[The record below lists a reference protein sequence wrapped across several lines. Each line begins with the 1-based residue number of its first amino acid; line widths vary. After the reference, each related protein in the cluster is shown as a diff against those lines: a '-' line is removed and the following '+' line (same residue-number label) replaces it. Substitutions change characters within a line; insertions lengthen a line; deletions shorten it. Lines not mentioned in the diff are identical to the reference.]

1 MKYLFL
7 FVAFFV
13 AVGTQAKAQ
22 YPVSDA
28 GLYGILDSQ
37 QVQILNQWTTSIAKL
52 ESQLTTAQQ
61 QLTTL
66 TNVQQYIG
74 NPQAIAGA
82 INITQLTS
90 QLKTNPLTQN
100 LQQLVQQINSA
111 QSAAQSVASNPLNLF
126 PTIANI
132 TASGTTVQRDTSQYV
147 PYQALDATYTN
158 AVTATTS
165 VQQQLSQVQAD
176 IAATEQ
182 QMQTAPDQSTVQKLQ
197 AKLQGD
203 QAQAQNL
210 QAQISQANQQV
221 LSQAAVNTSH
231 QQEQASASTE
241 AVSQDMTNALQG
253 MKQTGTD
260 QHTTTYMNP

>member
-13 AVGTQAKAQ
+13 AAGTQAKAQ

-82 INITQLTS
+82 INISQITS
-90 QLKTNPLTQN
+90 QLQTNPLTQN

-126 PTIANI
+126 PTISNL
-132 TASGTTVQRDTSQYV
+132 TASGTTVQRDTSQYK

-221 LSQAAVNTSH
+221 LTQAALNTAH

>member
-1 MKYLFL
+1 MKYLLL
-7 FVAFFV
+7 FVALFV
-13 AVGTQAKAQ
+13 ALGTEAKAQ

-28 GLYGILDSQ
+28 GLYGILNTQ

-74 NPQAIAGA
+74 NPQAVAGA
-82 INITQLTS
+82 INLTQLTS
-90 QLKTNPLTQN
+90 QLQTNPLTQN
-100 LQQLVQQINSA
+100 LQQLVQQINSV
-111 QSAAQSVASNPLNLF
+111 QSSAQSVASNPLNLF
-126 PTIANI
+126 PAIANI
-132 TASGTTVQRDTSQYV
+132 TASGTTVQRDNSQYV
-147 PYQALDATYTN
+147 PYQALDATYNN

-165 VQQQLSQVQAD
+165 IQQQLSQVQAD
-176 IAATEQ
+176 IAATEE
-182 QMQTAPDQSTVQKLQ
+182 QMKTAPDQATVQKLQ

-210 QAQISQANQQV
+210 QSQISQANQQV
-221 LSQAAVNTSH
+221 LSQAALNTAH
-231 QQEQASASTE
+231 QQEQSNASTE
-241 AVSQDMTNALQG
+241 ALGQDMTNALQT